1 MNYVIGVDI
10 GTQSATALRVDQQG
24 AIVAQ
29 HASSYQPDTP
39 KPLWAEQWPAVWFK
53 AVVECIAACVTKAKE
68 TGVAAASVKAV
79 CVGSLDGG
87 SGIAV
92 DSDAR
97 PLYPCL
103 IGMDR
108 RATDQ
113 VEWVRGNVDLERLYA
128 ITGNGVD
135 SYYGYTKMLW
145 LRDHEPDVWSHTRY
159 FLPPNPSIISMLTAG
174 G

>member
-68 TGVAAASVKAV
+68 TGVAAAS
-79 CVGSLDGG
+79 
-87 SGIAV
+87 
-92 DSDAR
+92 
-97 PLYPCL
+97 
-103 IGMDR
+103 DR
-108 RATDQ
+108 EIT
-113 VEWVRGNVDLERLYA
+113 RLNY
-128 ITGNGVD
+128 
-135 SYYGYTKMLW
+135 SQ
-145 LRDHEPDVWSHTRY
+145 PD
-159 FLPPNPSIISMLTAG
+159 ISRLLSSSFNTT
-174 G
+174 